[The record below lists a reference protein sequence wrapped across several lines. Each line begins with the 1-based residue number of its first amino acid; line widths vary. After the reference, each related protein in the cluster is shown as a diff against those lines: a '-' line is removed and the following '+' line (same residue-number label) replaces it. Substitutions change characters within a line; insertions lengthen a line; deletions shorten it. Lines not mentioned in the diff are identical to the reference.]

1 MAEVALAAYSSSPWG
16 SSYYGNSSAM
26 FPFYSEV
33 LTNIEYIE
41 NYQQDMDSLRIL
53 KAELDIRVG
62 NGELT
67 EDDREAAKTNET
79 TWRNEYA
86 RCRPEAY
93 GILVLNSYWMP
104 SKEADLDSYMAAV
117 FTYSLEEF
125 KGLYTGFPFVIERF
139 RLLKNILEEAGF
151 DVDAVRESM

>member
-1 MAEVALAAYSSSPWG
+1 
-16 SSYYGNSSAM
+16 M

-41 NYQQDMDSLRIL
+41 NYEQDMDSLRTL

-62 NGELT
+62 DGELT
-67 EDDREAAKTNET
+67 EDDPEYVRCINGIAVREAAKTNET

>member
-1 MAEVALAAYSSSPWG
+1 M
-16 SSYYGNSSAM
+16 
-26 FPFYSEV
+26 
-33 LTNIEYIE
+33 
-41 NYQQDMDSLRIL
+41 
-53 KAELDIRVG
+53 
-62 NGELT
+62 
-67 EDDREAAKTNET
+67 
-79 TWRNEYA
+79 
-86 RCRPEAY
+86 
-93 GILVLNSYWMP
+93 LNSYWMP

>member
-1 MAEVALAAYSSSPWG
+1 MGIPVPCSP
-16 SSYYGNSSAM
+16 
-26 FPFYSEV
+26 FISEV

-67 EDDREAAKTNET
+67 EDDPEYVRCINEIAVREAAKTNET